1 MRRGFVLKTCCFLV
15 VCCGVKGR
23 LTAFE
28 LTKNRPGDSCD
39 VLIVGVWWWLTYYI
53 MVSISLDGLFNG
65 VHIYIL
71 VGGWPT
77 PSEKYEC
84 QMGVYDSHRL
94 WEITFMLQT
103 TTQYI
108 LYIYMLYY
116 ICHTM
121 YAQCRTGCLEEISGW
136 MQLQKQLLPRAPKV
150 CQSTGWPIWPPFF
163 GKSLIPKNW

>member
-1 MRRGFVLKTCCFLV
+1 MKSMRRGFVLKTCCFLV

-53 MVSISLDGLFNG
+53 MVSISLDGFFNG
-65 VHIYIL
+65 VHIYT
-71 VGGWPT
+71 GWWLT
-77 PSEKYEC
+77 YPSEKYEC

-108 LYIYMLYY
+108 LYICY
-116 ICHTM
+116 II
-121 YAQCRTGCLEEISGW
+121 YVIQCMHSAGLDALKKFLGECSCKNSCSQE
-136 MQLQKQLLPRAPKV
+136 LQKCANPLADPSGPHFLANR
-150 CQSTGWPIWPPFF
+150 
-163 GKSLIPKNW
+163 